1 MAFDSPEY
9 KEKIKKGS
17 ALFGGGGAFGV
28 KDASPRF
35 TAGTTSIRGHFLGS
49 KEEARKVRILR
60 TMIQF

>member
-17 ALFGGGGAFGV
+17 ALFGGGGSIGV
-28 KDASPRF
+28 ENARF
-35 TAGTTSIRGHFLGS
+35 TSTTYIQGHFLGS
-49 KEEARKVRILR
+49 EKEARKVRILR

>member
-17 ALFGGGGAFGV
+17 ALFGGGVSIGV
-28 KDASPRF
+28 KDARF
-35 TAGTTSIRGHFLGS
+35 TPRIASIRGHFLGS

>member
-17 ALFGGGGAFGV
+17 ALFGGGV
-28 KDASPRF
+28 SIRVEDAPF
-35 TAGTTSIRGHFLGS
+35 TAGTTGIQGHFLGS

-60 TMIQF
+60 TMIQV

>member
-17 ALFGGGGAFGV
+17 ALFGGGGSFGV
-28 KDASPRF
+28 KDAPF
-35 TAGTTSIRGHFLGS
+35 TAGITFISGHFIGS
-49 KEEARKVRILR
+49 KEEATKVRILR

>member
-17 ALFGGGGAFGV
+17 ALYGGGVSFGV
-28 KDASPRF
+28 KDARF
-35 TAGTTSIRGHFLGS
+35 TPKTTSTRGHFLGS

-60 TMIQF
+60 TMVQF

>member
-17 ALFGGGGAFGV
+17 ALFGGGGTIGV
-28 KDASPRF
+28 EDAPF
-35 TAGTTSIRGHFLGS
+35 TSTTSIRGHFLGS